1 MSTYSRSQ
9 RSAPDAPASSGLPA
23 RSGLVPGAIS
33 THGPSVVRVYPAG
46 MVVRGRVGEPP
57 RAPAVPVRGDVYGF
71 SARSRRRATETLAR
85 VPWLTTQAVFASLTY
100 HNGAGEDPDRWHADI
115 NEWETALARDWSRF
129 LLGGMWFLEF
139 QQRMAPHFHVILA
152 WRSEPDLAQFRRWND
167 RVWNR
172 IAEPG
177 DAQHLAVACRV
188 TPLEIRAQG
197 GVRRLVSY
205 LATYLGKAK
214 QKRRIDRKTGEILP
228 TGRMWATFLQ
238 FPQSDG
244 DTYTLSEQGMT
255 ALCRRIRRWGRSSR
269 YLSRAGKRG
278 GSILVLGDARAL
290 AQLLRGLAE
299 PEHAG
304 EQGLA
309 NAPPV
314 SEVGLP
320 KRSL

>member
-1 MSTYSRSQ
+1 MSTISCSQ
-9 RSAPDAPASSGLPA
+9 RSASDAPASSAPFALP
-23 RSGLVPGAIS
+23 GLVPGAIS
-33 THGPSVVRVYPAG
+33 EHGPSCVRVYPGG
-46 MVVRGRVGEPP
+46 MVVAGRACDPP
-57 RAPAVPVRGDVYGF
+57 RALKVPPRGDIYGF

-85 VPWLTTQAVFASLTY
+85 VSWEGLRTWFASLTY
-100 HNGAGEDPDRWHADI
+100 HNGAGVSPDSWHADLHA
-115 NEWETALARDWSRF
+115 WEIALARDWERF
-129 LLGGMWFLEF
+129 ILGGMWFLEF
-139 QQRMAPHFHVILA
+139 QERGAPHFHVILA

-188 TPLEIRAQG
+188 TPLQIRKPG
-197 GVRRLVSY
+197 GVRMLVSY

-214 QKRRIDRKTGEILP
+214 QKRRIDRETGEILP
-228 TGRMWATFLQ
+228 TGRMWGTFLQ

-244 DTYTLSEQGMT
+244 TLYVLSPQGMT

-278 GSILVLGDARAL
+278 GSLLVLGDAQAL

-299 PEHAG
+299 PEQTG

-309 NAPPV
+309 NAPP
-314 SEVGLP
+314 
-320 KRSL
+320 